1 MQWLQTAT
9 QMQEA
14 TAASAAAAA
23 SAAPASAAAA
33 AAPSAATAAVED
45 ASTVA
50 LGVAPTIPGVASTV
64 DAVIEA
70 DEGVATEQVPPL
82 PRWVSRPA
90 PAPAPAVAS
99 TEDAAPGNAGSI
111 WATIEDAIVNALLAG
126 FRELNMEVVDHH
138 LQVYIAFFAHRS
150 GRCMRSSIWPCIATH
165 TC

>member
-45 ASTVA
+45 VSTVA

-64 DAVIEA
+64 DAAIEVN
-70 DEGVATEQVPPL
+70 EGVATEQVPPL
-82 PRWVSRPA
+82 PRPA

-99 TEDAAPGNAGSI
+99 TEDAAPGNAGRV

-138 LQVYIAFFAHRS
+138 LQVYIAFFAS
-150 GRCMRSSIWPCIATH
+150 
-165 TC
+165 

>member
-33 AAPSAATAAVED
+33 AAPSAATAAEVV
-45 ASTVA
+45 STVA
-50 LGVAPTIPGVASTV
+50 PGVAPTIPGVASTV
-64 DAVIEA
+64 DAAIEVN
-70 DEGVATEQVPPL
+70 EGVATEQVPPL
-82 PRWVSRPA
+82 PRPA

-138 LQVYIAFFAHRS
+138 LQVYIAFFAS
-150 GRCMRSSIWPCIATH
+150 
-165 TC
+165 

>member
-1 MQWLQTAT
+1 MQRLQTAT
-9 QMQEA
+9 QTQEA
-14 TAASAAAAA
+14 AAASAAAAA
-23 SAAPASAAAA
+23 STAPASAAAA
-33 AAPSAATAAVED
+33 AAPSAATAAVGVV
-45 ASTVA
+45 STVA
-50 LGVAPTIPGVASTV
+50 PGVAPTIPGVASTV
-64 DAVIEA
+64 DAAIEVN
-70 DEGVATEQVPPL
+70 EGVATEQVPPL
-82 PRWVSRPA
+82 PRPA